1 MHCKT
6 EWSGAPSKGQKGLHW
21 QQRLIAVLLLCTI
34 WALLMPVY
42 VHAETE
48 AIDYAQ
54 AEDWAYRGTDA
65 TKKADIFF
73 VCPTVYSGE
82 QGKYQMPLDD
92 TSAKESFLGATN
104 MEKGIYDPYGSF
116 YAPY

>member
-1 MHCKT
+1 MHYKT
-6 EWSGAPSKGQKGLHW
+6 EWSEAPSKGQKGLHW

-54 AEDWAYRGTDA
+54 AENWAYRGTGGHQEGGYL
-65 TKKADIFF
+65 FC
-73 VCPTVYSGE
+73 VS
-82 QGKYQMPLDD
+82 
-92 TSAKESFLGATN
+92 
-104 MEKGIYDPYGSF
+104 YGV
-116 YAPY
+116 

>member
-1 MHCKT
+1 MHYKT
-6 EWSGAPSKGQKGLHW
+6 ERSEAPSKGQKGLHW

-54 AEDWAYRGTDA
+54 AENWAYRGTDA

-73 VCPTVYSGE
+73 VCPRHCRQKCCFVV
-82 QGKYQMPLDD
+82 
-92 TSAKESFLGATN
+92 
-104 MEKGIYDPYGSF
+104 
-116 YAPY
+116 